1 MTNEEIIKALRVC
14 GKCSCTECLIPDHD
28 CGSLCVKAGDA
39 IEDLQQLADNIEKER
54 RCLEEEVRRLN
65 EEKHQSPI
73 ELACKKIE
81 NEILRGE
88 LRRMFQLYVA
98 AEMRAGTGVNTDE
111 LDDEADSVLFQ
122 II

>member
-65 EEKHQSPI
+65 EEKHRSPI

-98 AEMRAGTGVNTDE
+98 AETRADAGTSTEEV
-111 LDDEADSVLFQ
+111 DDGEA
-122 II
+122 

>member
-1 MTNEEIIKALRVC
+1 M
-14 GKCSCTECLIPDHD
+14 
-28 CGSLCVKAGDA
+28 
-39 IEDLQQLADNIEKER
+39 
-54 RCLEEEVRRLN
+54 RRLN

>member
-14 GKCSCTECLIPDHD
+14 GQGSCGECLMLDHN
-28 CGSLCVKAGDA
+28 CGSLCIKAADA
-39 IEDLQQLADNIEKER
+39 IEDLKQLADNIEKDR

-65 EEKHQSPI
+65 EEKHRSPI

-98 AEMRAGTGVNTDE
+98 AETRADTGAGTEE
-111 LDDEADSVLFQ
+111 LDDEP
-122 II
+122 

>member
-54 RCLEEEVRRLN
+54 RCLEEEVHRLN
-65 EEKHQSPI
+65 DGKHRDTI
-73 ELACKKIE
+73 ELACKNTEI
-81 NEILRGE
+81 EILRGE
-88 LRRMFQLYVA
+88 LRRMFRLYVA
-98 AEMRAGTGVNTDE
+98 AETRADAGTSTEEV
-111 LDDEADSVLFQ
+111 DDGEA
-122 II
+122 

>member
-1 MTNEEIIKALRVC
+1 MTNEEIINALRVC

-54 RCLEEEVRRLN
+54 RCLEEEVHRLN
-65 EEKHQSPI
+65 DGRYRDTI
-73 ELACKKIE
+73 ELACKNTEI
-81 NEILRGE
+81 EILRGE

-98 AEMRAGTGVNTDE
+98 AEMRASTGANTDE
-111 LDDEADSVLFQ
+111 L
-122 II
+122 